1 MLHHRHCTT
10 ATDPT
15 RGATPTPSGRDP
27 TETAQLRRLAGA
39 LLTKSPEDLA
49 ALAANNPALIW
60 EWRDAFRKEKLAA
73 EEDMRFWLR
82 ALAVLAIVEPQSFS
96 GSFPAAAE

>member
-1 MLHHRHCTT
+1 MLHHRHCTEVPEPARRT
-10 ATDPT
+10 SPT
-15 RGATPTPSGRDP
+15 SAGRDP
-27 TETAQLRRLAGA
+27 TETLQLRRLAGA

-49 ALAANNPALIW
+49 ALAANNPEVIW
-60 EWRDAFRKEKLAA
+60 EWRDAFVKEKLAA

-82 ALAVLAIVEPQSFS
+82 AVAVLAIVEPRSFS